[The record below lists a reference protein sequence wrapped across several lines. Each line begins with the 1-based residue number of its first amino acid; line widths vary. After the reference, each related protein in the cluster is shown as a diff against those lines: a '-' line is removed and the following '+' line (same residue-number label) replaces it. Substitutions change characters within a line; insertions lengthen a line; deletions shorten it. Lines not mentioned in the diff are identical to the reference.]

1 MNFDASLPGRGLFT
15 NFKPVLNTKPPARP
29 SIKFDRN
36 SGFSMINLRNVKSY
50 KRSSAY
56 FSIINMRNVKSYKRS
71 SAYFVLIPAIG
82 LSLKFY
88 IKRHFCFSGS

>member
-50 KRSSAY
+50 KRSECLFRAY
-56 FSIINMRNVKSYKRS
+56 S
-71 SAYFVLIPAIG
+71 SDWAFFKILYQKTFLFFRVM
-82 LSLKFY
+82 K
-88 IKRHFCFSGS
+88 